1 VLESITHS
9 TADVI
14 DAMTGEEGVSLG
26 TLRVDGGAARND
38 WLMQAQADLL
48 GRPVIRPE
56 ASELTAIGAAGLA
69 GIGAG
74 LWEGPGELA
83 TARGGDVTF
92 DPDPRAMELVPVQR
106 REWKRAVDAVLF
118 WTAEGGTK

>member
-1 VLESITHS
+1 
-9 TADVI
+9 
-14 DAMTGEEGVSLG
+14 MTGDGAVTLG

-38 WLMQAQADLL
+38 WLLQAQADLL

-92 DPDPRAMELVPVQR
+92 HPNPEATELVPAQR
-106 REWKRAVDAVLF
+106 REWKRAIDAVLF
-118 WTAEGGTK
+118 WTAERRVE

>member
-1 VLESITHS
+1 MHKRRT
-9 TADVI
+9 DVI
-14 DAMTGEEGVSLG
+14 DAMTGEQGVSLA
-26 TLRVDGGAARND
+26 TLRVDGGASRND

-48 GRPVIRPE
+48 GRPVVRPE

-69 GIGAG
+69 GIGSG

-92 DPDPRAMELVPVQR
+92 DPDPCALELVPAQR
-106 REWKRAVDAVLF
+106 REWKRAIDAVLV
-118 WTAEGGTK
+118 WAATGSTE